1 MSSSSSSSS
10 FPSFASFASPRSS
23 VPDGVSESRSGEP
36 PAGPVADVALLLEGT
51 FPYVRGGV
59 SSWVDQLIRAFPDLT
74 FAVVFIGSRRDDY
87 EAPVYAMPANVTHFE
102 THFLYE
108 TSAALPE
115 TVAPARPARQ
125 KHQSADDAKA
135 FAQIARMHD
144 LFRQRHEG
152 RPGAAQFLQAD
163 GLHTM
168 LARLLPMLRDGEPLA
183 QMEFLHGERSWEF
196 ITERYERFCNDPSFT
211 DYFWTIRAMH
221 KPIWQL
227 ASIAREMPAARMY
240 HTVSTGYAGLLGA
253 MLRMATGRALLVTE
267 HGSYTKERKL
277 DLLQSEWLHDNRGPF
292 ERDISRVGYF
302 QSLWMR
308 FFEAIGRVCYDTADE
323 IVSLYEGSRLRQVSD
338 GAPERKTRSIANGV
352 DVARFGALRVAR
364 REPGPN
370 DANTH
375 GDDIPPVVALIGRVV
390 PVKDIKTFLR
400 AIFIAYRARPD
411 IQGWIVGPETE
422 DPAYAQE
429 CRDMAASLGME
440 YQVRFMGFRA
450 VESVLPQIGVLA
462 LSSVSEALPLVM
474 LEAAAAGVP
483 VVATDVGACR
493 QLVEG
498 NDAQDRALGRSGRIV
513 PMADPEALAAAVVE
527 VLEPTAWHAASRAG
541 MARVERYYR
550 LDTMRDAYRALY
562 ERWMVMTQDTVSTTS
577 AEAGA
582 TADAVVDAG
591 HRGGE
596 G

>member
-1 MSSSSSSSS
+1 MSSSTHSDSPGS
-10 FPSFASFASPRSS
+10 PSTQ
-23 VPDGVSESRSGEP
+23 P
-36 PAGPVADVALLLEGT
+36 PAGLPHAAPQADIADIALLLEGT

-59 SSWVDQLIRAFPDLT
+59 SSWVDQLIRAFPELT
-74 FAVVFIGSRRDDY
+74 FSVVFIGSRRDDY
-87 EAPVYAMPANVTHFE
+87 GAPVYAMPGNVTHFE
-102 THFLYE
+102 AHYLYE
-108 TSAALPE
+108 TSSASPDTSE
-115 TVAPARPARQ
+115 RVRPSRQ
-125 KHQSADDAKA
+125 NVSGADA
-135 FAQIARMHD
+135 FAQISRMHD
-144 LFRQRHEG
+144 LFRQRHEA
-152 RPGAAQFLQAD
+152 RPDAAPFMEVDALRS
-163 GLHTM
+163 M
-168 LARLLPMLRDGEPLA
+168 LARILPMLRDGQPLA
-183 QMEFLHGERSWEF
+183 QPEFLHSERAWAF
-196 ITERYERFCNDPSFT
+196 ITERYERFCHDPSFT

-227 ASIAREMPAARMY
+227 ATIARSMPAARMY

-277 DLLQSEWLHDNRGPF
+277 DLLQSEWLRDNRGPF

-323 IVSLYEGSRLRQVSD
+323 IVSLYDGGRQRQLSD
-338 GAPERKTRSIANGV
+338 GAPEHKTRSIANGV
-352 DVARFGALRVAR
+352 DIPRFAALRVAR
-364 REPGPN
+364 REPWAASG
-370 DANTH
+370 AKTEQ
-375 GDDIPPVVALIGRVV
+375 DDIAPVVALIGRVV

-422 DPAYAQE
+422 DRAYAQE
-429 CRDMAASLGME
+429 CRDMAASLGMA
-440 YQVRFMGFRA
+440 YQVRFMGYRA

-498 NDAQDRALGRSGRIV
+498 NGAKDRALGRSGRIV
-513 PMADPEALAAAVVE
+513 PMADPEALAAAIVE
-527 VLEPTAWHAASRAG
+527 VLEPAAWHAASRAG
-541 MARVERYYR
+541 IARVERYYR

-562 ERWMVMTQDTVSTTS
+562 ERWMDGAHGRDEGAPAVQTTT
-577 AEAGA
+577 E
-582 TADAVVDAG
+582 
-591 HRGGE
+591 GE